1 MKFIFDFDD
10 VLFHTND
17 INKFRGNIY
26 SKLKRVGILP
36 DSIKEYIEKERES
49 KLAEIRKFDVIILG
63 EVWDLLDTVDEKS
76 KDKILYNI
84 DKAKYVNDPELFKK
98 LDDLIWEFRTKYK
111 KTYYRLFSFWDK
123 TDKTETL
130 VVATHGIIKK
140 TDKIPKI
147 EIEKAKAIMKQYFEQ
162 KTKK

>member
-1 MKFIFDFDD
+1 MKQ
-10 VLFHTND
+10 
-17 INKFRGNIY
+17 KFN
-26 SKLKRVGILP
+26 VIL
-36 DSIKEYIEKERES
+36 
-49 KLAEIRKFDVIILG
+49 LG
-63 EVWDLLDTVDEKS
+63 EVWDLLDTIDENS

-111 KTYYRLFSFWDK
+111 QTYYRLFSFWDK
-123 TDKTETL
+123 TDKTATL

-147 EIEKAKAIMKQYFEQ
+147 EIEKAKAIMKQYFNQ
-162 KTKK
+162 KNKK